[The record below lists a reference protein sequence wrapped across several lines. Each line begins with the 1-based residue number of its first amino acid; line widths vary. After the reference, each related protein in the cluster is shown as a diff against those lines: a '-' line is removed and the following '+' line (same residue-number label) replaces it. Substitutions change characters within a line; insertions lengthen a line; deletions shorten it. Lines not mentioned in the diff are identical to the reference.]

1 MVKKM
6 ELPKINRRF
15 EVLNKADNDEADM
28 YLYGSIGS
36 GWFAD
41 ISSKDVKAKLDNI
54 TAKII
59 NVRINSGGGDV
70 FESIAIHNLLKNH
83 KATINIHID
92 GYAASGASV
101 IAMAGDKIIMPK
113 NTMMMIHRAWTF
125 AYGNAAEL
133 RKIANDLEKI
143 DAAVTESYTSRFVGE
158 RAELERLLDEETW
171 LTAEECKALGFCD
184 EVVDEIE
191 LSDEE
196 DEQEETSAKE
206 EILNKYI
213 AASLDGKVVAKT
225 VTATVENN
233 HKPKEEEQE
242 KQMNNNANLIYQFLN
257 SFTRSDN

>member
-1 MVKKM
+1 MKKM
-6 ELPKINRRF
+6 ELPKINKRF
-15 EVLNKADNDEADM
+15 EVFNKAESNEADM

-41 ISSKDVKAKLDNI
+41 ISSKDVKAKLDSI
-54 TAKII
+54 TAKTI
-59 NVRINSGGGDV
+59 NVHINSGGGDV

-143 DAAVTESYTSRFVGE
+143 DTAVTESYTSRFIGE
-158 RAELERLLDEETW
+158 RSELERLLDEETW
-171 LTAEECKALGFCD
+171 LTAEECLALGFA
-184 EVVDEIE
+184 DEIADE
-191 LSDEE
+191 IKMPDEE
-196 DEQEETSAKE
+196 SSQETSAKD
-206 EILNKYI
+206 EILSKYKRQI
-213 AASLDGKVVAKT
+213 AAFTGEGETTKK
-225 VTATVENN
+225 E
-233 HKPKEEEQE
+233 HK
-242 KQMNNNANLIYQFLN
+242 NNANLIYQFLS
-257 SFTRSDN
+257 SFARSENN

>member
-6 ELPKINRRF
+6 ELPKINKRF

-83 KATINIHID
+83 RATINIHID

-143 DAAVTESYTSRFVGE
+143 DVAVTESYTSRFVGE
-158 RAELERLLDEETW
+158 RSELEKLLDQETW

-191 LSDEE
+191 ITDEE

-206 EILNKYI
+206 EILNKYTSI
-213 AASLDGKVVAKT
+213 SAAGQAVAAK
-225 VTATVENN
+225 AT
-233 HKPKEEEQE
+233 P
-242 KQMNNNANLIYQFLN
+242 
-257 SFTRSDN
+257 TD